1 MENNSLRIYCLI
13 IGSFSVGKTTLIN
26 RLNNVPSTNKNYQF
40 TARISLTRKSYGQTD
55 FDKRIEIVYL
65 EFPGKT
71 IYQNLLLELIKKID
85 TKQLIVGMFDVT
97 NRQSLTIL
105 EQQFN
110 LINNIINNKADA
122 TTSTTK
128 HYRIMIGNK
137 IDLVDKRIISNNE
150 AMVKAKM
157 LKCRYMECTA
167 ENDLTMQDFE
177 QSIIDII
184 KQQYI

>member
-1 MENNSLRIYCLI
+1 MENNSLRVYCLI

-26 RLNNVPSTNKNYQF
+26 RLNNVPSINKNYQF
-40 TARISLTRKSYGQTD
+40 TTRISLTRKSYGQTD

-65 EFPGKT
+65 ELPGKA
-71 IYQNLLLELIKKID
+71 IYQSLLLELIKKID
-85 TKQLIVGMFDVT
+85 TKLIVGMFDVT
-97 NRQSLTIL
+97 NRQSLTVL

-110 LINNIINNKADA
+110 LINNIINNKPD
-122 TTSTTK
+122 TITSTIK

-137 IDLVDKRIISNNE
+137 IDLVDKRIITNNE

-177 QSIIDII
+177 QYIIDII